1 MERSGKLFALT
12 ATADVARQRDEAFQ
26 AAAREWQ
33 SLQDERRRRTAIA
46 SAARALVAA
55 GAYASSGGSQYAP
68 LLAGVLGGSRTV
80 LGVLSGVPS
89 KMP

>member
-1 MERSGKLFALT
+1 MAEPSGRA
-12 ATADVARQRDEAFQ
+12 AT
-26 AAAREWQ
+26 
-33 SLQDERRRRTAIA
+33 QDGDAIA